1 VRAVVAVAPPVAD
14 RATSADGPGSGSPLF
29 RRGAALH
36 GSDAGATKA
45 RTPGQR
51 TGHVRRHGGVM
62 GWLDTGTVAGFASV
76 AAVGKSIEAVLN
88 AGYAL
93 VQPVEGHTTQAVL
106 IQTEDLDPAN
116 EQTKIARPG
125 LSILLYRVDFNK
137 TVRAGWSAV
146 GQRDGRAHL
155 PLDLHYLLTAWAD
168 NADHEQRVIARSMQV
183 LEELG
188 ALSGPLLHPDGG
200 WAPGEAV
207 QLYLEDIPTD
217 DLMRTFDSLPCDFRL
232 SVPYL
237 TRVVVVSGD
246 DGVPPTDV
254 TTVVRGLRP
263 DGTAPVT
270 SGART

>member
-1 VRAVVAVAPPVAD
+1 
-14 RATSADGPGSGSPLF
+14 
-29 RRGAALH
+29 
-36 GSDAGATKA
+36 
-45 RTPGQR
+45 
-51 TGHVRRHGGVM
+51 
-62 GWLDTGTVAGFASV
+62 
-76 AAVGKSIEAVLN
+76 
-88 AGYAL
+88 
-93 VQPVEGHTTQAVL
+93 
-106 IQTEDLDPAN
+106 
-116 EQTKIARPG
+116 
-125 LSILLYRVDFNK
+125 
-137 TVRAGWSAV
+137 
-146 GQRDGRAHL
+146 
-155 PLDLHYLLTAWAD
+155 
-168 NADHEQRVIARSMQV
+168 
-183 LEELG
+183 LG